1 MDKRSQPQAA
11 LCRSPETPRPLTG
24 PVLAAFAFR
33 LTDSVL
39 SRLAAGSPA
48 AAYVRT
54 MTTDA
59 GRRTMAG
66 AISLAAE
73 LLAPGSIPA
82 ASGKG
87 RAGNAAERFAA
98 ACTLPWHSLK
108 VERLGELRAELIRA
122 GLAAATVN
130 KVLAAVRGVLEQC
143 WRQGLVER
151 EALERGK
158 AAMAVVKASTT
169 VRGRHLSRMELAKVL
184 GDCANDPS
192 PAGARDGALVA
203 LLAIG
208 LRRAEV
214 AAIRMEDF
222 DTSTGRMV
230 VRGKGNKERVV
241 FLTNGSR
248 EAMDAWLEQRG
259 NAAGSLLAH
268 VNRHGKVVEFGIT
281 PQAIYSA
288 LQKRSAA
295 AGVCC
300 TPHDLRRTFA
310 GEALSAGVDV
320 ATVQAIMGHSSPA
333 TTARYDRRP
342 EDTKR
347 KAMEAVAIP
356 FTRTRKR

>member
-1 MDKRSQPQAA
+1 MTKTKA
-11 LCRSPETPRPLTG
+11 LAKTNA
-24 PVLAAFAFR
+24 LATR
-33 LTDSVL
+33 LSDTAL
-39 SRLAAGSPA
+39 ARLAAESPA

-54 MTTDA
+54 MTTDS
-59 GRRTMAG
+59 GRRTMAA
-66 AISLAAE
+66 AISTAAE
-73 LLAPGSIPA
+73 LLAPGAIPA

-98 ACTLPWHSLK
+98 ACTLPWHALK
-108 VERLGELRAELIRA
+108 VERLGELRADLLRA
-122 GLAAATVN
+122 DLAAATVN

-143 WRQGLVER
+143 WRQGLLER
-151 EALERGK
+151 DALERAK
-158 AAMAVVKASTT
+158 AATAVVKASTT
-169 VRGRHLSRMELAKVL
+169 VRGKHLSRLELAKIL
-184 GDCANDPS
+184 AACSKDTSAG
-192 PAGARDGALVA
+192 GARDGAVVA

-222 DTSTGRMV
+222 DHATGRLV

-248 EAMDAWLEQRG
+248 DAVDVWLGVRRMAPG
-259 NAAGSLLAH
+259 PLLAQ
-268 VNRHGKVVEFGIT
+268 VNRHGKITAFGVT
-281 PQAIYSA
+281 AQAIYTA
-288 LQKRSAA
+288 LSRRAGE
-295 AGVCC
+295 AGVTC

-356 FTRTRKR
+356 YTRLK

>member
-1 MDKRSQPQAA
+1 MTKTTA
-11 LCRSPETPRPLTG
+11 LTKTST
-24 PVLAAFAFR
+24 LATRMSDTTLA
-33 LTDSVL
+33 
-39 SRLAAGSPA
+39 RLAATSPA

-54 MTTDA
+54 MTTES
-59 GRRTMAG
+59 GRRTMSA
-66 AISLAAE
+66 AISTAAE
-73 LLAPGSIPA
+73 LLAPGAIPA
-82 ASGKG
+82 TSGKG

-98 ACTLPWHSLK
+98 ACAIPWHLLK
-108 VERLGELRAELIRA
+108 VERLGELRAELLRA
-122 GLAAATVN
+122 DLAAATVN

-143 WRQGLVER
+143 WRQGLLDM
-151 EALERGK
+151 EALERAK
-158 AAMAVVKASTT
+158 AATAVVKASTT
-169 VRGRHLSRMELAKVL
+169 VRGRHLSRLELSKILSACSKDTSA
-184 GDCANDPS
+184 G
-192 PAGARDGALVA
+192 GARDGAVVA

-222 DTSTGRMV
+222 DMTTGRMV

-248 EAMDAWLEQRG
+248 DAVDVWLGCRRTAPG
-259 NAAGSLLAH
+259 PLLAQ
-268 VNRHGKVVEFGIT
+268 VNRHGKIRAFGVT
-281 PQAIYSA
+281 SQAIYTA
-288 LQKRSAA
+288 LARRAGE
-295 AGVCC
+295 AGVAC

-356 FTRTRKR
+356 YTRRK